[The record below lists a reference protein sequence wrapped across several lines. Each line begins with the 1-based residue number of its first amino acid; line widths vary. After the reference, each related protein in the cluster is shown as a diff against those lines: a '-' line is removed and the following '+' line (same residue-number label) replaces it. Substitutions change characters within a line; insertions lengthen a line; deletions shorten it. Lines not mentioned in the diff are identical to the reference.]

1 MGCNDIVLIGDSPDH
16 SDKENVMIA
25 SENIPTSNLDENTS
39 DAWVNVSRYITSARV
54 EADAVMVPVSESVK
68 MVDKRPDVVGHAG
81 GTMYDTKQVILLLR
95 RDVAVEKFK

>member
-39 DAWVNVSRYITSARV
+39 DA
-54 EADAVMVPVSESVK
+54 
-68 MVDKRPDVVGHAG
+68 
-81 GTMYDTKQVILLLR
+81 
-95 RDVAVEKFK
+95 